1 MAWFLD
7 PDCGLVETPSASGWF
22 IAPNG
27 LIYFEIASTGYMP
40 LVGHGGLVGL
50 RRGLAG

>member
-7 PDCGLVETPSASGWF
+7 PDCGLVETPSSSGWF

-27 LIYFEIASTGYMP
+27 LIYFEIASGYTPRLM
-40 LVGHGGLVGL
+40 LLGVG
-50 RRGLAG
+50 

>member
-22 IAPNG
+22 LAPNG
-27 LIYFEIASTGYMP
+27 LIYFLIASGVSIPVFRHHY
-40 LVGHGGLVGL
+40 VSQGIG
-50 RRGLAG
+50 